1 MCLIYVS
8 AGLCIILGHITDV
21 PAAFGLIVTS
31 AFAPEAVG
39 GGLIGV
45 LIQGIQR
52 AAFSNEAGVGSA
64 AIAHSA
70 VKTNEPVSEGLVALL
85 EPFIDTIVV
94 CTITALVVIITGAHL
109 NVGMEG
115 IEMTSRA
122 FNSIIPGFD
131 YILVIAVV
139 LFAFST
145 MITWSYYGLKSWTY
159 LFGDSKAMDLTYKLL
174 FLMFVVIGSAMNL
187 GAVIGFSDAMI
198 FAMSFGN
205 IIGLYIM
212 MPEVKRDLNGYL
224 SRVATGEIT
233 ETR

>member
-1 MCLIYVS
+1 
-8 AGLCIILGHITDV
+8 
-21 PAAFGLIVTS
+21 
-31 AFAPEAVG
+31 
-39 GGLIGV
+39 
-45 LIQGIQR
+45 
-52 AAFSNEAGVGSA
+52 
-64 AIAHSA
+64 
-70 VKTNEPVSEGLVALL
+70 
-85 EPFIDTIVV
+85 
-94 CTITALVVIITGAHL
+94 
-109 NVGMEG
+109 MEG

-159 LFGDSKAMDLTYKLL
+159 LFGNSKAMDLTYKLL